1 MGVSIKLYA
10 VKDSRAIQSETDLE
24 QQLDANDVIAVE
36 LDKCYTDL
44 AIVLTNC
51 SDPFDLD
58 EELGYQA
65 VMGISDGENI
75 EIGGREIVG
84 FLNHKQATEV
94 ENWLKTLNITTKV
107 SFSDFFDKLDED
119 VKETLEDYGT
129 EKDDLYEGYFKP
141 LLAFYDSIKENKK
154 GVLFCAE

>member
-10 VKDSRAIQSETDLE
+10 VKDSKAIQSETDLE
-24 QQLDANDVIAVE
+24 QQLEASNIVAVE

-65 VMGISDGENI
+65 VMGISDGEAI

-84 FLNHKQATEV
+84 FLNNKQATEV
-94 ENWLKTLNITTKV
+94 DNWLKSLNLTTKS
-107 SFSDFFDKLDED
+107 SFSDYFDKLDEE
-119 VKETLEDYGT
+119 VKETLDDYGT
-129 EKDDLYEGYFKP
+129 EKDDLYEGYYKP
-141 LLAFYDSIKENKK
+141 LLAFYSLIIESKK